1 VRWSRREVE
10 SQYARSALVIA
21 SRAAGIDAPLDSVWI
36 DIRDSRG
43 LVRSSRMA
51 KQLGFQGKMAI
62 HPTQV
67 EPINA
72 AFSPTS
78 DELEYAKRVV
88 AAFEAAEA
96 AGKASVQL
104 DGQMIDY
111 PIVEAAQRIID
122 MANALAANRS

>member
-1 VRWSRREVE
+1 
-10 SQYARSALVIA
+10 
-21 SRAAGIDAPLDSVWI
+21 
-36 DIRDSRG
+36 
-43 LVRSSRMA
+43 MA

-78 DELEYAKRVV
+78 DELAYAKRVV

-96 AGKASVQL
+96 AGQASVQL